1 MPRDGKAFVRT
12 VVVLVAV
19 LLSVLALR
27 GYLPADHA
35 GAPPPREPQ
44 RQDSS
49 PVPVL
54 VLFAVAL
61 AIMAFTAL
69 AAPRRRPRVPS
80 AGEIPAGPGS
90 SGGRSRRRFLLY
102 AAAALLAWL
111 TLILAL
117 PRWDVPVPSP
127 DATSSETTPGATGA
141 ETERPAEPAGPG
153 PLFGY
158 VLAATIAMVVLS
170 LAAALRNRTP
180 GTATDLGPADD
191 PAPVPTHSGGADLAR
206 ATELG
211 LAEIGDRSRDPRD
224 AIIACYVAMET
235 ELDKSPSTSPQA
247 SDTPSEVLGRAV
259 ARRALRPGSAAELVD
274 LFEEA
279 RFSPHVM
286 TERHR
291 AEALRALRA
300 VQQELQDA
308 L

>member
-1 MPRDGKAFVRT
+1 MPRDGKAFART
-12 VVVLVAV
+12 VVPLVAV
-19 LLSVLALR
+19 LVSVLALR
-27 GYLPADHA
+27 GYLPAEQT

-69 AAPRRRPRVPS
+69 AAPRRRARAPS
-80 AGEIPAGPGS
+80 AGELPRGPGA
-90 SGGRSRRRFLLY
+90 SGGRPRKRFLLY
-102 AAAALLAWL
+102 ATAALLVWL

-117 PRWDVPVPSP
+117 PRWEVPVPGP
-127 DATSSETTPGATGA
+127 EATSSETTSGDPG
-141 ETERPAEPAGPG
+141 TERPPDPTGSD

-158 VLAATIAMVVLS
+158 VLAATIVMVVLS
-170 LAAALRNRTP
+170 LIAGVRNRTP
-180 GTATDLGPADD
+180 RTTTDPGPTDD
-191 PAPVPTHSGGADLAR
+191 PGAVPARTGGADLAR
-206 ATELG
+206 ATELA
-211 LAEIGDRSRDPRD
+211 LAEVGDRSRDPRA

-259 ARRALRPGSAAELVD
+259 ARRVLRPGSAAELVD

-291 AEALRALRA
+291 AEALHALRA